1 MQRTKSKIL
10 SILLSLVMLLS
21 LLPTTALAA
30 GTYPAASEV
39 CVDGSKYFGD
49 PSNYY
54 FKNNAS
60 GCSNDPTGYNAYYN
74 PTTGTLTL
82 DGYNG
87 GSITVGGTRS
97 KITVVLKGTNTITNG
112 SLTSAWGGDITVT
125 SSSGGT
131 LSITNTL
138 NDSNAAI
145 GIEAGYGPQTTGN
158 VTITGNAQVKI
169 DMTHNGTRGYEKAYG
184 IFARENITISG
195 DASVDIICK
204 TQYNTARFG
213 DYCNGL
219 RTDKNVTID
228 TNGTIKIDVKTAGGD
243 GAYSYGIYPV
253 GGPATLTN
261 VGKMEVQWKKDGSS
275 GGVGYK
281 GVSYDTST
289 YAVNVDETTCTA
301 TYTPK
306 GTAITGELPVTIIA
320 PVKGETPQSAIAAA
334 TQYTGTIAWEGN
346 PTTFAANTAY
356 TANVTLTANTGYQFA
371 SDVNPTVTDATI
383 SDKSVSAD
391 GKTLTFKATFPET
404 DSKTLKGINIITN
417 PALTLAVPTA
427 APNATATNER
437 SLAVTGVYDDGS
449 GGPVAVNWEIMTTP
463 TPKGVSLDGSTLKIT
478 NDAEAGTFM
487 IKATSAEGYTDAE
500 TVTITKDTPVESA
513 IVLTA
518 PTPATV
524 AVPKS
529 DTPNEIDLPTATVY
543 DQYGKPMT
551 GTFSITY
558 AIDGDTPTGV
568 KLDSATGKLTVKRSA
583 QAGEVKVIAK
593 LGTTL
598 TSDPVA
604 YTITR
609 ETSKVTYVLVSKLYH
624 NMPVPEVTEP
634 GGTNS
639 ADQQFTAEVL
649 DQYLQEM
656 TGQTVTWRVTDTA
669 GNPVTGVSID
679 NTGKLTVT
687 NEAPGIKV
695 YAIATCQGVDSNNLD
710 MTLHRETAKDT
721 FVVICDQVGDA
732 PETSLLIPTGT
743 VTEKVDYTA
752 KVYDQYGKLTAGM
765 VNWELDKTYTG
776 VELDTTSIP
785 GSATLKVDKTAE
797 SGTIKLT
804 AKCSAVGSTASKTL
818 DITLTKKTV
827 DTTSLEVTQAGTTYG
842 TALADPVFTKPEGT
856 IKTLV
861 HYSTPTSSAYSSD
874 TPPTNAGEYV
884 VNVVCETAT
893 HIYTGHANFKINQK
907 SISNM
912 LQPIT
917 GNYEYDGTPQKPTAV
932 VMDGTKPLVEG
943 TDYTVS
949 YGTNVHVFEAATV
962 YVEGK
967 GNYTGTFSRNF
978 KIQPKP
984 IDIGTVHTT
993 DRDYVEGKLDVDC
1006 TVTLPVAAE
1015 VKQGEHYHGYA
1026 TMDDDTAGTNKTV
1039 NVLVKMEKGGLG
1051 ENYTLNKDTTT
1062 ATVSIN
1068 QINPADPTGLKGVK
1082 GQELSTVELPAGW
1095 NWDAPATVM
1104 NTAGT
1109 QTFKAH
1115 YAGDANHK
1123 AVTGQAITVNV
1134 LDKTDVSTFITFP
1147 DGEKEYTGSWM
1158 EYEEAS
1164 ISGTNL
1170 GTGAKWNYAYTAG
1183 TGTLMAA
1190 GFPEGIGTY
1199 TVTVTYEDSINFGIA
1214 TATLTIVPKKVA
1226 IPAADTT
1233 VFTYDGNAKTYGI
1246 ADTADYTVTGNS
1258 QTNAGD
1264 HTVTVALKD
1273 KATTAWADGTTTDK
1287 TYTFT
1292 IKQATPTGEPAYT
1305 KITTSGKKLSDAAL
1319 TTTGGTFSV
1328 PGTVQWVDDTGAALP
1343 DTTTVEANKLYKWV
1357 FTPTDSTN
1365 YESINGSIKLWSKS
1379 TSSGG
1384 GGSYYA
1390 PVVPDMPMVYWGCT
1404 GDAVKTLQ
1412 EKLNAKGFHSGNVDG
1427 IFGAKTYA
1435 AVTAFQKANS
1445 LGVDGIVGK
1454 LTWAKL
1460 YDATPVNVTPVTTQP
1475 MLRTGS
1481 RGDAVRKLQELL
1493 NAKGYTCGSVDGI
1506 FGSKTYAAVLA
1517 FQKANGLAA
1526 DGIVGSLTWGKLV

>member
-1 MQRTKSKIL
+1 MKKRI
-10 SILLSLVMLLS
+10 ISLIMVLMMMLTFI
-21 LLPTTALAA
+21 PTT
-30 GTYPAASEV
+30 V
-39 CVDGSKYFGD
+39 
-49 PSNYY
+49 
-54 FKNNAS
+54 
-60 GCSNDPTGYNAYYN
+60 
-74 PTTGTLTL
+74 
-82 DGYNG
+82 
-87 GSITVGGTRS
+87 
-97 KITVVLKGTNTITNG
+97 
-112 SLTSAWGGDITVT
+112 
-125 SSSGGT
+125 
-131 LSITNTL
+131 
-138 NDSNAAI
+138 
-145 GIEAGYGPQTTGN
+145 
-158 VTITGNAQVKI
+158 
-169 DMTHNGTRGYEKAYG
+169 
-184 IFARENITISG
+184 
-195 DASVDIICK
+195 
-204 TQYNTARFG
+204 
-213 DYCNGL
+213 
-219 RTDKNVTID
+219 
-228 TNGTIKIDVKTAGGD
+228 
-243 GAYSYGIYPV
+243 
-253 GGPATLTN
+253 
-261 VGKMEVQWKKDGSS
+261 
-275 GGVGYK
+275 
-281 GVSYDTST
+281 
-289 YAVNVDETTCTA
+289 
-301 TYTPK
+301 
-306 GTAITGELPVTIIA
+306 
-320 PVKGETPQSAIAAA
+320 
-334 TQYTGTIAWEGN
+334 
-346 PTTFAANTAY
+346 FAAEAY
-356 TANVTLTANTGYQFA
+356 APPLKINAEY
-371 SDVNPTVTDATI
+371 
-383 SDKSVSAD
+383 AD
-391 GKTLTFKATFPET
+391 GKVTVTVKADAYSGCMGAQVDFSFPT
-404 DSKTLKGINIITN
+404 DKLSVTEENIICSGV
-417 PALTLAVPTA
+417 LEG
-427 APNATATNER
+427 ATKN
-437 SLAVTGVYDDGS
+437 VK
-449 GGPVAVNWEIMTTP
+449 TTP
-463 TPKGVSLDGSTLKIT
+463 TGKAISAAWDDSSPRQS
-478 NDAEAGTFM
+478 DAEEPLLTVTFSVIDGQTGDCNFEIIKYTFTDGDEGEIETLPAGSIGT
-487 IKATSAEGYTDAE
+487 AS
-500 TVTITKDTPVESA
+500 VTITKDEPVASK
-513 IVLTA
+513 IVLT
-518 PTPATV
+518 PPASTTV

-529 DTPNEIDLPTATVY
+529 DTPNEIDLPTAAVY

-558 AIDGDTPTGV
+558 AIDGGAPTGV
-568 KLDSATGKLTVKRSA
+568 TLDTGAEKMKVKRTA
-583 QAGEVKVIAK
+583 QAGEVEVVGK
-593 LGTTL
+593 LITTAGTV
-598 TSDPVA
+598 TSDPVT

-609 ETSKVTYVLVSKLYH
+609 ETSKVTHVLVSKLFH
-624 NMPVPEVTEP
+624 NMPVPKVTEP
-634 GGTNS
+634 GGTS
-639 ADQQFTAEVL
+639 SKDEQFTAEVL

-669 GNPVTGVSID
+669 GNPVHGVSID

-687 NEAPGIKV
+687 NKAPGIKV

-710 MTLHRETAKDT
+710 MTLHRETSKDS
-721 FVVICDQVGDA
+721 FVVICDQVGDE

-743 VTEKVDYTA
+743 VTKNVDYAA
-752 KVYDQYGKLTAGM
+752 KVYDQYGEETSGM
-765 VNWELDKTYTG
+765 VYWELDKTYTG

-804 AKCSAVGSTASKTL
+804 AKCSTVGITASKTL

-827 DTTSLEVTQAGTTYG
+827 DTTSLTVTQADTTYG
-842 TALADPVFTKPEGT
+842 TPLAAPVFTAPEGT
-856 IKTLV
+856 IKTTI
-861 HYSTPTSSAYSSD
+861 HYSTPTSSAYSSA

-884 VNVVCETAT
+884 VNVLCETDT
-893 HIYTGHANFKINQK
+893 HIYMGHANFKIEPK

-917 GNYEYDGTPQKPTAV
+917 GTYTYTGAPQKPTAV

-949 YGTNVHVFEAATV
+949 YGTNVHVYQAATV
-962 YVEGK
+962 YVEGI

-984 IDIGTVHTT
+984 IDIEDVNTT
-993 DRDYVEGKLDVDC
+993 NRDYEEGRLDVDC
-1006 TVTLPVAAE
+1006 TVKLPVASD
-1015 VKQGEHYHGYA
+1015 VKQGEHYHVYA

-1062 ATVSIN
+1062 ATVNIN

-1123 AVTGQAITVNV
+1123 AVTGRPITVNV
-1134 LDKTDVSTFITFP
+1134 LDKTDVSAFITFP
-1147 DGEKEYTGSWM
+1147 NGEKEYTGSWM
-1158 EYEEAS
+1158 KYEEAS

-1170 GTGAKWNYAYTAG
+1170 GTGAKWNYTYAAG

-1199 TVTVTYEDSINFGIA
+1199 TVTVTYEDIINFGIA

-1233 VFTYDGNAKTYGI
+1233 AFTYDGNAKTYGI

-1328 PGTVQWVDDTGAALP
+1328 PGTVQWVDDTTGADLP

-1357 FTPTDSTN
+1357 FTPTDSAN
-1365 YESINGSIKLWSKS
+1365 YESINGSIKLWIKS
-1379 TSSGG
+1379 TSSG

-1412 EKLNAKGFHSGNVDG
+1412 EKLNAKGFNSGNVDG

-1493 NAKGYTCGSVDGI
+1493 NALGYDCGSVDGI

-1517 FQKANGLAA
+1517 FQKANGLGA
-1526 DGIVGSLTWGKLV
+1526 DGIVGPLTWAKLG

>member
-1 MQRTKSKIL
+1 MKKRI
-10 SILLSLVMLLS
+10 LS
-21 LLPTTALAA
+21 LLCVLCLMLTMLPTSAFAA
-30 GTYPAASEV
+30 GYDAP
-39 CVDGSKYFGD
+39 
-49 PSNYY
+49 
-54 FKNNAS
+54 
-60 GCSNDPTGYNAYYN
+60 
-74 PTTGTLTL
+74 
-82 DGYNG
+82 
-87 GSITVGGTRS
+87 
-97 KITVVLKGTNTITNG
+97 
-112 SLTSAWGGDITVT
+112 
-125 SSSGGT
+125 T
-131 LSITNTL
+131 LSI
-138 NDSNAAI
+138 
-145 GIEAGYGPQTTGN
+145 EA
-158 VTITGNAQVKI
+158 
-169 DMTHNGTRGYEKAYG
+169 
-184 IFARENITISG
+184 
-195 DASVDIICK
+195 
-204 TQYNTARFG
+204 
-213 DYCNGL
+213 
-219 RTDKNVTID
+219 
-228 TNGTIKIDVKTAGGD
+228 
-243 GAYSYGIYPV
+243 
-253 GGPATLTN
+253 
-261 VGKMEVQWKKDGSS
+261 
-275 GGVGYK
+275 
-281 GVSYDTST
+281 SYDSASSKVTAKVILGACSDLGALDFHMK
-289 YAVNVDETTCTA
+289 YDLDKLAVESIVGNEEFGSED
-301 TYTPK
+301 YT
-306 GTAITGELPVTIIA
+306 
-320 PVKGETPQSAIAAA
+320 
-334 TQYTGTIAWEGN
+334 
-346 PTTFAANTAY
+346 
-356 TANVTLTANTGYQFA
+356 
-371 SDVNPTVTDATI
+371 TI
-383 SDKSVSAD
+383 SDNTATTKD
-391 GKTLTFKATFPET
+391 IGLTFVKSSGMTVTGTKLVFTATFSVKPGQT
-404 DSKTLKGINIITN
+404 GDAQFAFDDYYTN
-417 PALTLAVPTA
+417 FSHKNGEDTASTPAAG
-427 APNATATNER
+427 
-437 SLAVTGVYDDGS
+437 SVT
-449 GGPVAVNWEIMTTP
+449 TT
-463 TPKGVSLDGSTLKIT
+463 
-478 NDAEAGTFM
+478 
-487 IKATSAEGYTDAE
+487 
-500 TVTITKDTPVESA
+500 TVTITKDEPVASK
-513 IVLTA
+513 IVLT
-518 PTPATV
+518 PPASTTV

-529 DTPNEIDLPTATVY
+529 DTPNEIDLPTAAVY

-558 AIDGDTPTGV
+558 AIDGGAPTGV
-568 KLDSATGKLTVKRSA
+568 TLDTGAGKMKVKRTA
-583 QAGEVKVIAK
+583 QAGEVEVVGK
-593 LGTTL
+593 LITTAGTV
-598 TSDPVA
+598 TSDPVT

-609 ETSKVTYVLVSKLYH
+609 ETSKVTHVLVSKLFH
-624 NMPVPEVTEP
+624 NMPVPKVTEP
-634 GGTNS
+634 GGTS
-639 ADQQFTAEVL
+639 SKDEQFTAEVL

-743 VTEKVDYTA
+743 VTKNVDYTA

-804 AKCSAVGSTASKTL
+804 AKCSTVGSTASKTL

-827 DTTSLEVTQAGTTYG
+827 DTTSLTVTQADTTYG
-842 TALADPVFTKPEGT
+842 TALADPVFTAPEGT

-861 HYSTPTSSAYSSD
+861 HYSTPTSSAYSSA

-893 HIYTGHANFKINQK
+893 HIYTGHDNFKIEPK

-917 GNYEYDGTPQKPTAV
+917 GTYVYDGTPQTPTAV
-932 VMDGTKPLVEG
+932 VMDGTKTLVEG

-949 YGTNVHVFEAATV
+949 YGTNVHVYQAATV

-1015 VKQGEHYHGYA
+1015 VKQGEHYHVYA

-1062 ATVSIN
+1062 ATVNIN

-1082 GQELSTVELPAGW
+1082 GQKLSTVELPAGW

-1104 NTAGT
+1104 NTAGS

-1115 YAGDANHK
+1115 YAGDANHI
-1123 AVTGQAITVNV
+1123 AVSARPITVNV
-1134 LDKTDVSTFITFP
+1134 LDKTDVSSFITFP

-1158 EYEEAS
+1158 EYKEAT

-1170 GTGAKWNYAYTAG
+1170 GANPKWNYVYTAG
-1183 TGTLMAA
+1183 TGTLLA
-1190 GFPEGIGTY
+1190 GFPQGIGTY
-1199 TVTVTYEDSINFGIA
+1199 TVTATYEDSINFGIA

-1258 QTNAGD
+1258 QTTAGD

-1273 KATTAWADGTTTDK
+1273 KTTTAWADGTTADK

-1292 IKQATPTGEPAYT
+1292 IKQATPTGEPKYT
-1305 KITTSGKKLSDAAL
+1305 AITTSGKKLADAGL
-1319 TTTGGTFSV
+1319 TTAGSNLSV
-1328 PGTVQWVDDTGAALP
+1328 PGTVKWVDDTGAALP

-1384 GGSYYA
+1384 GSYYA

-1412 EKLNAKGFHSGNVDG
+1412 DKLNAKGFDSGNVDG

>member
-1 MQRTKSKIL
+1 MKKRIL
-10 SILLSLVMLLS
+10 SLFCVLCLMLTM
-21 LLPTTALAA
+21 LPTTA
-30 GTYPAASEV
+30 
-39 CVDGSKYFGD
+39 
-49 PSNYY
+49 
-54 FKNNAS
+54 
-60 GCSNDPTGYNAYYN
+60 
-74 PTTGTLTL
+74 
-82 DGYNG
+82 
-87 GSITVGGTRS
+87 
-97 KITVVLKGTNTITNG
+97 
-112 SLTSAWGGDITVT
+112 
-125 SSSGGT
+125 
-131 LSITNTL
+131 
-138 NDSNAAI
+138 
-145 GIEAGYGPQTTGN
+145 
-158 VTITGNAQVKI
+158 
-169 DMTHNGTRGYEKAYG
+169 
-184 IFARENITISG
+184 
-195 DASVDIICK
+195 
-204 TQYNTARFG
+204 
-213 DYCNGL
+213 
-219 RTDKNVTID
+219 
-228 TNGTIKIDVKTAGGD
+228 
-243 GAYSYGIYPV
+243 
-253 GGPATLTN
+253 
-261 VGKMEVQWKKDGSS
+261 
-275 GGVGYK
+275 
-281 GVSYDTST
+281 
-289 YAVNVDETTCTA
+289 
-301 TYTPK
+301 
-306 GTAITGELPVTIIA
+306 
-320 PVKGETPQSAIAAA
+320 
-334 TQYTGTIAWEGN
+334 
-346 PTTFAANTAY
+346 FAAW
-356 TANVTLTANTGYQFA
+356 
-371 SDVNPTVTDATI
+371 
-383 SDKSVSAD
+383 
-391 GKTLTFKATFPET
+391 
-404 DSKTLKGINIITN
+404 
-417 PALTLAVPTA
+417 AVPTL
-427 APNATATNER
+427 TVE
-437 SLAVTGVYDDGS
+437 AVRDG
-449 GGPVAVNWEIMTTP
+449 
-463 TPKGVSLDGSTLKIT
+463 DQ
-478 NDAEAGTFM
+478 
-487 IKATSAEGYTDAE
+487 IKATVKIGPHTDMGAINFTLNYDSSKLTLSGSPAGQNFLSGAIIGAVTPGKITPTWHDINATSSATEIPILTATFDVVAGQSGSAVFTIDSISITDKSGDEENTSPGAGSVTTT
-500 TVTITKDTPVESA
+500 TVTITKDEPVASK
-513 IVLTA
+513 IVLT
-518 PTPATV
+518 PPASTTV

-529 DTPNEIDLPTATVY
+529 DTPNEIDLPTAAVY

-558 AIDGDTPTGV
+558 AIDGGAPTGV
-568 KLDSATGKLTVKRSA
+568 TLDTGAGKMKVKRTA
-583 QAGEVKVIAK
+583 QAGEVEVVGK
-593 LGTTL
+593 LITTAGTV
-598 TSDPVA
+598 TSDPVT

-609 ETSKVTYVLVSKLYH
+609 ETSKVTHVLVSKLFH
-624 NMPVPEVTEP
+624 NMPVPKVTEP
-634 GGTNS
+634 GGTS
-639 ADQQFTAEVL
+639 SKDEQFTAEVL

-710 MTLHRETAKDT
+710 MTLHREAAKDT

-743 VTEKVDYTA
+743 VTKNVDYTA

-804 AKCSAVGSTASKTL
+804 AKCSTVGSTASKTL

-827 DTTSLEVTQAGTTYG
+827 DTTSLTVTQADTTYG

-884 VNVVCETAT
+884 VNVLCETDT
-893 HIYTGHANFKINQK
+893 HIYMGHANFKIEPK

-917 GNYEYDGTPQKPTAV
+917 GTYTYTGAPQKPTAV
-932 VMDGTKPLVEG
+932 VMDGTKTLVEG

-949 YGTNVHVFEAATV
+949 YGTNVHVYQAATV
-962 YVEGK
+962 SVEGK

-984 IDIGTVHTT
+984 IDIGAVLTT
-993 DRDYVEGKLDVDC
+993 SRDYEEGRLDVDC
-1006 TVTLPVAAE
+1006 TVKLPVDSL
-1015 VKQGEHYHGYA
+1015 VKQGEHYHVYA

-1062 ATVSIN
+1062 ATVNIN

-1082 GQELSTVELPAGW
+1082 GQKLSTVELPAGW

-1104 NTAGT
+1104 NTAGP
-1109 QTFKAH
+1109 QTFQAH

-1158 EYEEAS
+1158 EYKEAT

-1170 GTGAKWNYAYTAG
+1170 GTGAKWNYVYTAG
-1183 TGTLMAA
+1183 TGTLLA
-1190 GFPEGIGTY
+1190 GFPQGIGTY
-1199 TVTVTYEDSINFGIA
+1199 TVTATYEDSLNFGIA
-1214 TATLTIVPKKVA
+1214 TATLTITAKKVA

-1233 VFTYDGNAKTYGI
+1233 VFTYDGNAKTYSI

-1273 KATTAWADGTTTDK
+1273 KATTAWADGTTADK

-1319 TTTGGTFSV
+1319 TTTGGTLN
-1328 PGTVQWVDDTGAALP
+1328 PNAGTLVWVDNAGNVLP
-1343 DTTTVEANKLYKWV
+1343 GTTTVEANTTYKWR
-1357 FTPTDSTN
+1357 FTPTDTN
-1365 YESINGSIKLWSKS
+1365 YTTLTGSIELWHKS

-1412 EKLNAKGFHSGNVDG
+1412 EKLNAKGFNSGNVDG

>member
-30 GTYPAASEV
+30 NYAEVKVNGVSLGDGEYLTSNAATT
-39 CVDGSKYFGD
+39 
-49 PSNYY
+49 
-54 FKNNAS
+54 AS
-60 GCSNDPTGYNAYYN
+60 SSSTK
-74 PTTGTLTL
+74 PTTYVAWYKDGVLTL
-82 DGYNG
+82 KNFTGKLNSSIVVQGAVAGDLTIKLIGDNTITPYDTGIQGNDAA
-87 GSITVGGTRS
+87 GSITITADSGSNGKLTINMPNSERS
-97 KITVVLKGTNTITNG
+97 AFGING
-112 SLTSAWGGDITVT
+112 SANSV
-125 SSSGGT
+125 
-131 LSITNTL
+131 
-138 NDSNAAI
+138 
-145 GIEAGYGPQTTGN
+145 
-158 VTITGNAQVKI
+158 
-169 DMTHNGTRGYEKAYG
+169 
-184 IFARENITISG
+184 TISG
-195 DASVDIICK
+195 SADVTIIATATATNQESYGIKSSKAVSILDSASVSITCK
-204 TQYNTARFG
+204 TPNSTSRSDSCKGIYSDTG
-213 DYCNGL
+213 
-219 RTDKNVTID
+219 VTIETD
-228 TNGTIKIDVKTAGGD
+228 GKITIDVSDAGD
-243 GAYSYGIYPV
+243 EAYSYGIRSMSALTLTKV
-253 GGPATLTN
+253 GGMT
-261 VGKMEVQWKKDGSS
+261 VRWKKASMQGAPLSPSS
-275 GGVGYK
+275 A
-281 GVSYDTST
+281 SFDPNAYDT
-289 YAVNVDETTCTA
+289 NVDETTCTA

-306 GTAITGELPVTIIA
+306 GTAITGDLPVAITK
-320 PVKGETPQSAIAAA
+320 PVKGGTPQSAIAAA

-356 TANVTLTANTGYQFA
+356 TAKVELTANSGYQFA

-383 SDKSVSAD
+383 SEKSVSAD

-404 DSKTLKGINIITN
+404 DSKTLKGIDIITN

-427 APNATATNER
+427 APNAAATNER

-487 IKATSAEGYTDAE
+487 IKATSAEGYTDSE

-529 DTPNEIDLPTATVY
+529 DTPNEIALPTAAVY

-604 YTITR
+604 YAITR

-669 GNPVTGVSID
+669 GNPVHGVSID

-710 MTLHRETAKDT
+710 MTLHRDTAKDT
-721 FVVICDQVGDA
+721 FVKICNQVGDA
-732 PETSLLIPTGT
+732 PETSLLIPAATFT
-743 VTEKVDYTA
+743 NSEAYTA
-752 KVYDQYGKLTAGM
+752 KVYDQYGKETAGM
-765 VNWELDKTYTG
+765 VFWALDKTYTG

-785 GSATLKVDKTAE
+785 GSATLKVDSTATP
-797 SGTIKLT
+797 GTIQLI
-804 AKCSAVGSTASKTL
+804 ANCSTHGSTASKTL
-818 DITLTKKTV
+818 DIALVNKTPASVTAVPAAQIGLFYNGTDQALVTAGTASGGTMQYSLDGTTWSTAVPTGKNVGAYTVQYKVVGDSTHTDTAPQTCQMVMISPKFLTKDDLTPTGSTSKVYDGTTDSSITVGVKAGVLYGSDTLTIT
-827 DTTSLEVTQAGTTYG
+827 G
-842 TALADPVFTKPEGT
+842 TAVYNSANVNEANTITFTPDAIT
-856 IKTLV
+856 
-861 HYSTPTSSAYSSD
+861 
-874 TPPTNAGEYV
+874 
-884 VNVVCETAT
+884 
-893 HIYTGHANFKINQK
+893 
-907 SISNM
+907 
-912 LQPIT
+912 T
-917 GNYEYDGTPQKPTAV
+917 GNYRLADTQVLTITGASITPRDLIVTPNAGQSKKFGAEDPTLHSTNSGRVPGQIPDFSGALSRAEGEDVGQYDITLGTLALI
-932 VMDGTKPLVEG
+932 D
-943 TDYTVS
+943 
-949 YGTNVHVFEAATV
+949 H
-962 YVEGK
+962 
-967 GNYTGTFSRNF
+967 FSSGF
-978 KIQPKP
+978 K
-984 IDIGTVHTT
+984 
-993 DRDYVEGKLDVDC
+993 
-1006 TVTLPVAAE
+1006 AS
-1015 VKQGEHYHGYA
+1015 
-1026 TMDDDTAGTNKTV
+1026 
-1039 NVLVKMEKGGLG
+1039 
-1051 ENYTLNKDTTT
+1051 NYTLKM
-1062 ATVSIN
+1062 VS
-1068 QINPADPTGLKGVK
+1068 PAVKFEITKADAPAAPTGLKGYK
-1082 GQELSTVELPAGW
+1082 DSALSTVTLPTGW
-1095 NWDAPATVM
+1095 SWVDGTLKM
-1104 NTAGT
+1104 NTIGD
-1109 QTFKAH
+1109 QTFKAN
-1115 YAGDANHK
+1115 YAGDTNH
-1123 AVTGQAITVNV
+1123 QA
-1134 LDKTDVSTFITFP
+1134 
-1147 DGEKEYTGSWM
+1147 
-1158 EYEEAS
+1158 
-1164 ISGTNL
+1164 GTNVD
-1170 GTGAKWNYAYTAG
+1170 
-1183 TGTLMAA
+1183 
-1190 GFPEGIGTY
+1190 
-1199 TVTVTYEDSINFGIA
+1199 VTV
-1214 TATLTIVPKKVA
+1214 KV
-1226 IPAADTT
+1226 
-1233 VFTYDGNAKTYGI
+1233 VRR
-1246 ADTADYTVTGNS
+1246 S
-1258 QTNAGD
+1258 
-1264 HTVTVALKD
+1264 
-1273 KATTAWADGTTTDK
+1273 
-1287 TYTFT
+1287 
-1292 IKQATPTGEPAYT
+1292 
-1305 KITTSGKKLSDAAL
+1305 
-1319 TTTGGTFSV
+1319 
-1328 PGTVQWVDDTGAALP
+1328 
-1343 DTTTVEANKLYKWV
+1343 
-1357 FTPTDSTN
+1357 
-1365 YESINGSIKLWSKS
+1365 
-1379 TSSGG
+1379 SSGG

-1517 FQKANGLAA
+1517 FQKANGLGA
-1526 DGIVGSLTWGKLV
+1526 DGIVGPLTWAKLG

>member
-145 GIEAGYGPQTTGN
+145 GIETGYGPQTTGN

-289 YAVNVDETTCTA
+289 YAVNVDEANCTA
-301 TYTPK
+301 TYMPK
-306 GTAITGELPVTIIA
+306 GTAITGDLAVAITK

-346 PTTFAANTAY
+346 PTTFVANTAY
-356 TANVTLTANTGYQFA
+356 TAKVELTANTGYQFA

-383 SDKSVSAD
+383 SEKSVSAD
-391 GKTLTFKATFPET
+391 GKTLTFKAAFAKTG
-404 DSKTLKGINIITN
+404 SATLKGIDIIIN
-417 PALTLAVPTA
+417 PALELPVPTA

-449 GGPVAVNWEIMTTP
+449 GGPVAVTWEIMTTP
-463 TPKGVSLDGSTLKIT
+463 APTGVSISGNTLKVT
-478 NDAEAGTFM
+478 NEAKAGTFM
-487 IKATSAEGYTDAE
+487 IKATSAEGYTDSE

-529 DTPNEIDLPTATVY
+529 DTPNEIDLPTAAVY

-558 AIDGDTPTGV
+558 AIDGTTPTGV
-568 KLDSATGKLTVKRSA
+568 TLDTGAEKMKVKRTA
-583 QAGEVKVIAK
+583 QVGEVKVRAK

-598 TSDPVA
+598 TSDPVT

-609 ETSKVTYVLVSKLYH
+609 ETSKVTHVLVSKLYH
-624 NMPVPEVTEP
+624 NMPVPKVTEP
-634 GGTNS
+634 GGTS
-639 ADQQFTAEVL
+639 SEDQQFTAEVL

-669 GNPVTGVSID
+669 GNPVHGVSID
-679 NTGKLTVT
+679 DTGKLTVT

-695 YAIATCQGVDSNNLD
+695 YAIATCQGIDSNNLD
-710 MTLHRETAKDT
+710 MTLHRDTAKDT
-721 FVVICDQVGDA
+721 FVKICNQVGDA
-732 PETSLLIPTGT
+732 PETSLLIPTGSIPKS
-743 VTEKVDYTA
+743 EDYTA
-752 KVYDQYGKLTAGM
+752 KVYDQYGKETAGM
-765 VNWELDKTYTG
+765 VNWTLDKTYTG
-776 VELDTTSIP
+776 VELDDTSIP
-785 GSATLKVDKTAE
+785 GSATLKVDNTAAP
-797 SGTIKLT
+797 GTIQLIAT
-804 AKCSAVGSTASKTL
+804 CSTVGSTASKTL
-818 DITLTKKTV
+818 DITLVNKTPASV
-827 DTTSLEVTQAGTTYG
+827 TTVPAAKTGLFYNGTDQALVTAGTASGGTMQYSLDGTTWSTAVPTGKNVGAYTVQYKVVGDATHTDTAPQTCQMVMISPKFLTMDNLTPTGSTSKVYDGTTNSSITVGVKEGVLYGSDTLTITG
-842 TALADPVFTKPEGT
+842 TAVYNSADVNEANTITFTPD
-856 IKTLV
+856 
-861 HYSTPTSSAYSSD
+861 A
-874 TPPTNAGEYV
+874 
-884 VNVVCETAT
+884 
-893 HIYTGHANFKINQK
+893 
-907 SISNM
+907 
-912 LQPIT
+912 IT
-917 GNYEYDGTPQKPTAV
+917 GNYELVTGVLTITGASITP
-932 VMDGTKPLVEG
+932 
-943 TDYTVS
+943 
-949 YGTNVHVFEAATV
+949 
-962 YVEGK
+962 
-967 GNYTGTFSRNF
+967 
-978 KIQPKP
+978 
-984 IDIGTVHTT
+984 
-993 DRDYVEGKLDVDC
+993 RDL
-1006 TVTLPVAAE
+1006 TVTPNGGQSKKFGAADPTLHSTNSGRVTGQIPDFTGALSRAE
-1015 VKQGEHYHGYA
+1015 GEDVGQYDI
-1026 TMDDDTAGTNKTV
+1026 TLGTLALIDHFSSGFKAS
-1039 NVLVKMEKGGLG
+1039 
-1051 ENYTLNKDTTT
+1051 NYTLKM
-1062 ATVSIN
+1062 VS
-1068 QINPADPTGLKGVK
+1068 PAVKFEITKADAPAAPTGLKGYK
-1082 GQELSTVELPAGW
+1082 DSALSTVTLPTGW
-1095 NWDAPATVM
+1095 AWVDGTLKM
-1104 NTAGT
+1104 NTIGD
-1109 QTFKAH
+1109 QTFKAN
-1115 YAGDANHK
+1115 YAGDTNH
-1123 AVTGQAITVNV
+1123 QA
-1134 LDKTDVSTFITFP
+1134 
-1147 DGEKEYTGSWM
+1147 
-1158 EYEEAS
+1158 
-1164 ISGTNL
+1164 GTNVD
-1170 GTGAKWNYAYTAG
+1170 
-1183 TGTLMAA
+1183 
-1190 GFPEGIGTY
+1190 
-1199 TVTVTYEDSINFGIA
+1199 VTV
-1214 TATLTIVPKKVA
+1214 KV
-1226 IPAADTT
+1226 
-1233 VFTYDGNAKTYGI
+1233 VRR
-1246 ADTADYTVTGNS
+1246 
-1258 QTNAGD
+1258 
-1264 HTVTVALKD
+1264 
-1273 KATTAWADGTTTDK
+1273 
-1287 TYTFT
+1287 
-1292 IKQATPTGEPAYT
+1292 
-1305 KITTSGKKLSDAAL
+1305 
-1319 TTTGGTFSV
+1319 
-1328 PGTVQWVDDTGAALP
+1328 
-1343 DTTTVEANKLYKWV
+1343 
-1357 FTPTDSTN
+1357 
-1365 YESINGSIKLWSKS
+1365 
-1379 TSSGG
+1379 SSGG